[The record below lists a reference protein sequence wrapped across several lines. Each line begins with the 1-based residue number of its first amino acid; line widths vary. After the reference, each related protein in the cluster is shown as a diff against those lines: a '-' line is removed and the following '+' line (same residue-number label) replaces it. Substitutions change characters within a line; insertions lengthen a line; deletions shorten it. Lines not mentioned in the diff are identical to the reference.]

1 MSRHRRGYASF
12 KGVPIVAVKA
22 GAPGG
27 LATKAMRRDRVK
39 SSRGPSA
46 ALLQK
51 KAAESPPLPSE
62 HILFYLTSGFS
73 QKMKS

>member
-1 MSRHRRGYASF
+1 MELPSIVKTSMVIRSVLPFLASHST
-12 KGVPIVAVKA
+12 GRDS
-22 GAPGG
+22 G
-27 LATKAMRRDRVK
+27 LLSGTVT
-39 SSRGPSA
+39 
-46 ALLQK
+46 K

>member
-1 MSRHRRGYASF
+1 MELHL
-12 KGVPIVAVKA
+12 IVKTLMVIRFVLPFLPDPLS
-22 GAPGG
+22 G
-27 LATKAMRRDRVK
+27 TIT
-39 SSRGPSA
+39 
-46 ALLQK
+46 K